1 MTAAAAPDRS
11 AEIAARD
18 RLIAALDVPSVAD
31 AERLVATLKG
41 EVGVFKIGYQLAF
54 AGGLGLARELADD
67 GEAVFLDLKLLDIDN
82 TVAKGVESVLRLGAR
97 YLTVHGYPHAMRA
110 ASGARGSAP
119 LRLVAIGVLTS
130 LDAAELAAA
139 GYDRSIAA
147 LIDLRSRAAAEAGF
161 DAVVCAP
168 GEAALVKAAAPH
180 LAAITPGIRPAGSD
194 RAEQKRAA
202 TPADAIRLG
211 ADLLVVGRPI
221 AAAADPRAAARAI
234 VAEIA
239 AAGRS

>member
-1 MTAAAAPDRS
+1 MAVPVS
-11 AEIAARD
+11 ARG
-18 RLIAALDVPSVAD
+18 RLIAALDVPTVAD
-31 AERLVATLKG
+31 AERLAAALKG

-54 AGGLGLARELADD
+54 AGGLGLARELAEE

-82 TVAKGVESVLRLGAR
+82 TVAKGVESVLGLGAR

-110 ASGARGSAP
+110 AAAARGASP
-119 LRLVAIGVLTS
+119 LKLIAIGVLTS

-139 GYDRSIAA
+139 GYDRPIDE
-147 LIDLRSRAAAEAGF
+147 LIRLRSRAAAAAGF

-168 GEAALVKAAAPH
+168 GEAALVKAVAPS
-180 LAAITPGIRPAGSD
+180 LAAVTPGIRPAGSD

-202 TPADAIRLG
+202 TPADAIRAG

-221 AAAADPRAAARAI
+221 TGAPDPRSAARAI
-234 VAEIA
+234 VDEIA
-239 AAGRS
+239 AAGG